1 MAYHRKNLFGLVTS
15 KGKGT
20 QLLLFWRLLIGKQ
33 EHGMGW
39 MDLEKPRSWVLRSIN
54 EAVDQL
60 AKRREYL
67 LWTFVWGPPTSMK
80 VYLGLWFLA
89 SMFDRWGSHLYC
101 LCLKPLL
108 LIPSSLHWRVVHPSC
123 ILDFFF

>member
-1 MAYHRKNLFGLVTS
+1 
-15 KGKGT
+15 
-20 QLLLFWRLLIGKQ
+20 
-33 EHGMGW
+33 

-89 SMFDRWGSHLYC
+89 SMCDR
-101 LCLKPLL
+101 
-108 LIPSSLHWRVVHPSC
+108 
-123 ILDFFF
+123 